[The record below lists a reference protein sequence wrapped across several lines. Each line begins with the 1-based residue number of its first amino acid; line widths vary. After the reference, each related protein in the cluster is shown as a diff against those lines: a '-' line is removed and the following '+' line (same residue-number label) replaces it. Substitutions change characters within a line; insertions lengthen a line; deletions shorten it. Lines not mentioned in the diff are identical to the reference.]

1 MSTNTSNNAVS
12 TNVNMPTN
20 APYQELLDSLRSAW
34 EEQQEL
40 ERLQEEEI
48 FEDEHRYREYVRQEE
63 EKKQNAILLGPP
75 PVLRRETPEDYIL
88 DTPPILVRQD
98 TLVLPPSPPVL
109 RRETPEDYLFDPN
122 SFISPD
128 RLPNIQMPGTP
139 VANRT
144 SLRDLSNIR
153 PRRLNFN

>member
-1 MSTNTSNNAVS
+1 MSTNTSTNAAS
-12 TNVNMPTN
+12 PN
-20 APYQELLDSLRSAW
+20 APYQELLDSIRTW
-34 EEQQEL
+34 CEEQQEL

-48 FEDEHRYREYVRQEE
+48 FEDEHRYREYARQEE
-63 EKKQNAILLGPP
+63 EKKQNAIFL
-75 PVLRRETPEDYIL
+75 ETPPRLE
-88 DTPPILVRQD
+88 RQD
-98 TLVLPPSPPVL
+98 TIVLGPPPVL

>member
-1 MSTNTSNNAVS
+1 MSTYAS
-12 TNVNMPTN
+12 TNASTN
-20 APYQELLDSLRSAW
+20 ANMSTFTPIPPSQELLDSLRSAW

-48 FEDEHRYREYVRQEE
+48 FEDEHRYREYARQEE

-75 PVLRRETPEDYIL
+75 PVLRRETPEDYN
-88 DTPPILVRQD
+88 
-98 TLVLPPSPPVL
+98 
-109 RRETPEDYLFDPN
+109 FAN

-128 RLPNIQMPGTP
+128 RIHNIQMPGTP